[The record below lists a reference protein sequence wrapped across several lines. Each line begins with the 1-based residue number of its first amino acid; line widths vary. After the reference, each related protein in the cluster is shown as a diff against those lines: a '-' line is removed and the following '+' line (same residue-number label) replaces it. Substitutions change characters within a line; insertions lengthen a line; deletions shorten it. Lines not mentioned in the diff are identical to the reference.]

1 MAEET
6 TFSSGALRLQA
17 RLDASAG
24 ATAAAVICHPHP
36 LYGGNMDDNVVA
48 ALDEACR
55 AAGCATLRFNF
66 RGVGESDGGY
76 GHVSGECDDAAAAI
90 AFLRGRV
97 GGLPIVLGGYSFG
110 AMVALQ
116 VAARDAVVTR
126 VIAVAPP
133 LAMGE
138 MAVPAQPT
146 LLLAGDRDTYCPP
159 SAAKSFA
166 TRLAAGSATRIL
178 AGADHFLAGH
188 ELAMVAAVRDF
199 AGEARR

>member
-1 MAEET
+1 MVEET
-6 TFSSGALRLQA
+6 TFPSGALRLEA
-17 RLDASAG
+17 RLTAPAG

-36 LYGGNMDDNVVA
+36 LYGGSMDNSVVA
-48 ALDEACR
+48 ALEESCR
-55 AAGCATLRFNF
+55 AAGCATLCFNF

-76 GHVSGECDDAAAAI
+76 GNVSGECDDAAAAI
-90 AFLRGRV
+90 AFLRARLGD
-97 GGLPIVLGGYSFG
+97 LPIVLAGYSFG

-116 VAARDAVVTR
+116 VAGRETAVTR

-133 LAMGE
+133 LAIGE

-159 SAAKSFA
+159 SAADPFA
-166 TRLAAGSATRIL
+166 ARLAAGSATRIL

-188 ELAMVAAVRDF
+188 EPALAAATREF
-199 AGEARR
+199 LGGATR